1 MLHAHTEWAREEFG
15 HAKLGDKRRTTRL
28 VTMAARMAEH
38 PAGTLT
44 AIFPNSGEREGAYRF
59 VENAEIPPEEM
70 ERARGV
76 GCAKRLRPNSVVVV
90 PIDQTS
96 IQLPDSELVRDFG
109 SVGPRRSGARGVHV
123 MSGIAVQDGAVEGV
137 LFQDPWV
144 RSETPSPPRRDG
156 RRGKRN
162 DRRPPEARE
171 SYAFVR
177 TLQGCQDVLEST
189 APTVRPWYQIDR
201 GGDCWAVFD
210 WARTNRVWLTARVY
224 ADRVV
229 NRHGHLHT
237 WIARQQVAFRKD
249 VELRARPDCPARI
262 AHLNVRFGTATVE
275 FKMPSGL
282 VRHPLSYVWIT
293 EPRPP
298 SGVSKPLDWLLST
311 THPVHTPEDAA
322 RVLDAYLERWHVEE
336 FHHALKSGVCDIEA
350 SRLQSFD
357 VFRRFLILASSVA
370 ARVERI
376 RLLSRTQPEAPA
388 TVVYTEEEIA
398 CILRWRLQLGA
409 GPPPESLSK
418 TVPPLGLMTL
428 WVAELGGYQKS
439 RSRGPPGTL
448 TLARGLIALDAG
460 LRDPHRARPNC
471 D

>member
-1 MLHAHTEWAREEFG
+1 MLHAHTEWAEEEFG
-15 HAKLGDKRRTTRL
+15 GAKLGDKRRTSRL
-28 VTMAARMAEH
+28 VAMAARMAEH

-44 AIFPNSGEREGAYRF
+44 AIFSSSGEREGAYRF
-59 VENAEIPPEEM
+59 VESAEIEPAEM

-76 GCAKRLRPNSVVVV
+76 ACAKRLRPNSVVVV

-109 SVGPRRSGARGVHV
+109 SVGSRGSGARGVHV

-137 LFQDPWV
+137 LFQGPWV
-144 RSETPSPPRRDG
+144 RDETPSPPRRHG
-156 RRGKRN
+156 RQGRRN

-171 SYAFVR
+171 SYEFVR
-177 TLQGCQDVLEST
+177 ALQGCHEVLTST
-189 APTVRPWYQIDR
+189 APTVQPWYQIDR
-201 GGDCWAVFD
+201 GGDCWSVFH
-210 WARTNRVWLTARVY
+210 WAKTHSAWVTTRVH

-229 NRHGHLHT
+229 DHGGHLHT
-237 WIARQQVAFRKD
+237 WIARRKVAFHKD
-249 VELRARPDCPARI
+249 VELRARSDSPARI
-262 AHLNVRFGTATVE
+262 ARLSVRFGTTGVVLRT
-275 FKMPSGL
+275 PDGL
-282 VRHPLSYVWIT
+282 VRHSLSYVWIT

-298 SGVSKPLDWLLST
+298 PGVLEPLDWLLST
-311 THPVHTPEDAA
+311 TYPVHTDEDAD

-336 FHHALKSGVCDIEA
+336 FHYALKSGVCNIEA

-357 VFRRFLILASSVA
+357 VFCRFLVLASSVA

-388 TVVYTEEEIA
+388 TVAYTNDEIA
-398 CILRWRLQLGA
+398 CMLRWRAQQDA
-409 GPPPESLSK
+409 GPKPESFPEG
-418 TVPPLGLMTL
+418 VPTLGLMTL

-448 TLARGLIALDAG
+448 TLARGLLALDG
-460 LRDPHRARPNC
+460 SIRDPPNSPKC
-471 D
+471 S